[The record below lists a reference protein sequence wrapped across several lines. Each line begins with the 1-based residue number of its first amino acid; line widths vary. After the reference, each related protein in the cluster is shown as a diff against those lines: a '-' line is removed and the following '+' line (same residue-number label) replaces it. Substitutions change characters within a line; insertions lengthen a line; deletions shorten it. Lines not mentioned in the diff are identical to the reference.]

1 MSIPIRARLTIWYVA
16 LLGVILTAIGAFVV
30 IRLHADL
37 IGGVDQGLDARVA
50 QISLGFQG
58 GGEGEFQDVSD
69 ASLVGLHQSES
80 AAQLLGT
87 DGTVLESTGDPIA
100 QRPLLSAEDLARVAG
115 GERVRESLVTGAD
128 GESFRILALRLP
140 PREGGDVIVVATSL
154 DEVDASVHRLLV
166 LLLIAGPA
174 ALAAAGAGGWF
185 LARTALA
192 PVASMTREASEIG
205 MARLDERIEVPRT
218 TDELSRLATTLNAML
233 DRLQRG
239 VDEKRRFV
247 ADASHDLRTPL
258 AVMRSELDV
267 SLRSPDLTPGAQEA
281 LSSAREEVERM
292 TRIVDNLLILARIDE
307 GGLELL
313 REPVDLRALV
323 DGVADSMSSLAA
335 ERGLDVEVEGEAG
348 EVSVDGMRVEQVV
361 TNLLSN
367 AVRYAD
373 AGSGVGVSVWR
384 TPTEAGVTVRDHGPG
399 VPKELLPKIFE
410 RFVKADAPR
419 SDSGGGSGLGLAICR
434 EIVEAHGGRVW
445 VDSTL
450 GNGSEFSF
458 AIPVLADR
466 SGR

>member
-1 MSIPIRARLTIWYVA
+1 VSLPIRARLTIWYVA
-16 LLGVILTAIGAFVV
+16 LLALILAGIGAFVV
-30 IRLHADL
+30 VRLHADL
-37 IGGVDQGLDARVA
+37 IAGVDQGLDARAA

-80 AAQLLGT
+80 AAQLLGA

-100 QRPLLSAEDLARVAG
+100 ERALLSVSDLAQVVG
-115 GERVRESLVTGAD
+115 GDRVRETLATGAD

-154 DEVDASVHRLLV
+154 DEVETSVHRLLI
-166 LLLIAGPA
+166 LRLSAGPA
-174 ALAAAGAGGWF
+174 ALAAAGAGGWL

-205 MARLDERIEVPRT
+205 MAHLDERIDVPRA
-218 TDELSRLATTLNAML
+218 TDELSRLASTLNAML

-267 SLRSPDLTPGAQEA
+267 SLRSPDLTPGATEA
-281 LSSAREEVERM
+281 LTSAREEVERM
-292 TRIVDNLLILARIDE
+292 TRIVDNLLTLARIDE

-313 REPVDLRALV
+313 REPVELRELV
-323 DGVADSMSSLAA
+323 DGVADSMGSLAA
-335 ERGLDVEVEGEAG
+335 ERGLDIEVEGEGG
-348 EVSVDGMRVEQVV
+348 EVRVDGMRLEQVV

-373 AGSGVGVSVWR
+373 AGSGVDVSVWR
-384 TPTEAGVTVRDHGPG
+384 SSTEAGVTVRDHGPG
-399 VPKELLPKIFE
+399 VPTEILPKIFD

-419 SDSGGGSGLGLAICR
+419 SDTGGGSGLGLAICR
-434 EIVEAHGGRVW
+434 EIVEAHGGRMW

-450 GNGSEFSF
+450 GSGSEFSF
-458 AIPVLADR
+458 AIPVGAD
-466 SGR
+466 

>member
-1 MSIPIRARLTIWYVA
+1 VSLPIRARLTIWYVA
-16 LLGVILTAIGAFVV
+16 LLGVILAGIGAFVV
-30 IRLHADL
+30 VRLHADL
-37 IGGVDQGLDARVA
+37 IGGVDQGLDARAA

-80 AAQLLGT
+80 AAQLLGM

-100 QRPLLSAEDLARVAG
+100 ERPLLSAEELARVVG
-115 GERVRESLVTGAD
+115 GDRVRESLITGAD

-140 PREGGDVIVVATSL
+140 TREGGDIIVVATSL
-154 DEVDASVHRLLV
+154 DEVDTSVHRLLV

-174 ALAAAGAGGWF
+174 ALAAAGAGGWL

-205 MARLDERIEVPRT
+205 MARPDERIDVPHT

-267 SLRSPDLTPGAQEA
+267 SLRSPDLTPGAKEA
-281 LSSAREEVERM
+281 LTSAREEVERM
-292 TRIVDNLLILARIDE
+292 TRIVDNLLTLARIDE

-313 REPVDLRALV
+313 REPIDLRALV
-323 DGVADSMSSLAA
+323 EGVADSMGSLAA

-348 EVSVDGMRVEQVV
+348 EVRVDGMRVEQVV

-373 AGSGVGVSVWR
+373 TDSGVGISVWR
-384 TPTEAGVTVRDHGPG
+384 TSTEAGVTVRDHGPG
-399 VPKELLPKIFE
+399 VPTELLSKIFE

-419 SDSGGGSGLGLAICR
+419 SDPGGGSGLGLAICR

-450 GNGSEFSF
+450 GSGSAFSF
-458 AIPVLADR
+458 AIPVGAD
-466 SGR
+466 